1 LLIIIIIIT
10 TIVVPTKIVLI
21 KNEERVNRDLTRNEV
36 KVNIEGVKVNR
47 EGVKVNR
54 EGADI
59 IIMMIEDKNVNI
71 MINPKPVKR
80 KLNQLDSMLI

>member
-1 LLIIIIIIT
+1 LLIIIIIIIIIT
-10 TIVVPTKIVLI
+10 TIVVPTKIDLI

-36 KVNIEGVKVNR
+36 KVNI

>member
-1 LLIIIIIIT
+1 LLIIIIIIIIIT

-59 IIMMIEDKNVNI
+59 IIMMIEDKSN
-71 MINPKPVKR
+71 
-80 KLNQLDSMLI
+80 LIIIILFSKIL